1 MSMTPQD
8 YRDLL
13 ERLEWTGS
21 REGPGDGPM
30 DSGPGRHYP
39 ACPYCG
45 RLLPSP
51 TSSRS
56 QHELLFG
63 RVDRRVY
70 SGFGSLS
77 FRPELEMI

>member
-45 RLLPSP
+45 QLKPSIA
-51 TSSRS
+51 SKS
-56 QHELLFG
+56 QF
-63 RVDRRVY
+63 VDTAI
-70 SGFGSLS
+70 GH
-77 FRPELEMI
+77 LESCKLAIALAHKQPQST